1 MELTIER
8 IAPEHIEGFHHA
20 VDCVARERKYLAFLE
35 APPLA
40 STREFVM
47 NNITKGHPQFV
58 ALAGGTVVG
67 WCDVIPKPRPVHAHS
82 GVLGMGLLPAFR
94 GKGHGAALIGATLT
108 EAYRQGLVRIELT
121 VAADN
126 ARAIRLYERIGFEK
140 EGVLKDA
147 VRLDGLYKDMFLMAI
162 VNHSDR
168 QTRASAP

>member
-1 MELTIER
+1 M
-8 IAPEHIEGFHHA
+8 G
-20 VDCVARERKYLAFLE
+20 
-35 APPLA
+35 
-40 STREFVM
+40 
-47 NNITKGHPQFV
+47 
-58 ALAGGTVVG
+58 
-67 WCDVIPKPRPVHAHS
+67 DVIPKPRPVHAHS

-121 VAADN
+121 VHADN

-147 VRLDGLYKDMFLMAI
+147 VRLDGHYKDMFLMAI